1 MVCKN
6 CGKEVKEGT
15 KFCTDCGAPVQP
27 EPQATYSRPNYQQPP
42 QQQYQQYDQSYQ
54 HYNPY
59 NQPGQADNFA
69 PVTSVGKYVLWIIL
83 STMFPAGFI
92 ILIVFAL
99 DKTDKN
105 RSNFAKAMLITQV
118 CATVMSII
126 VLIVLAVLGVSVSD
140 DIAGEFANDLTLM
153 M

>member
-27 EPQATYSRPNYQQPP
+27 EPQSTYSRPNYQQPP
-42 QQQYQQYDQSYQ
+42 QQQYQQQYAQPYQ
-54 HYNPY
+54 QY
-59 NQPGQADNFA
+59 NQPYQANNSA
-69 PVTSVGKYVLWIIL
+69 PVTSVGKYVLWLIL
-83 STMFPAGFI
+83 STIPTAGFI
-92 ILIVFAL
+92 IMIVFAL

-105 RSNFAKAMLITQV
+105 RANFGKAMLITQV
-118 CATVMSII
+118 CGIAVGII
-126 VLIVLAVLGVSVSD
+126 TLIVLAVLGFSVSD
-140 DIAGEFANDLTLM
+140 EIAGEFANDLTLM

>member
-15 KFCTDCGAPVQP
+15 KFCTDCGASVQP

-42 QQQYQQYDQSYQ
+42 QQQYQQQYAQPYQ
-54 HYNPY
+54 QY
-59 NQPGQADNFA
+59 NQPYQANNSA
-69 PVTSVGKYVLWIIL
+69 PVTSVGKYVLWLIL
-83 STMFPAGFI
+83 STIPTAGFI
-92 ILIVFAL
+92 IMIVFAL

-105 RSNFAKAMLITQV
+105 RANFGKAMLITQV
-118 CATVMSII
+118 CGIAVGII
-126 VLIVLAVLGVSVSD
+126 TLIVLAVLGFSVSD
-140 DIAGEFANDLTLM
+140 EIAGEFANDLTLM

>member
-69 PVTSVGKYVLWIIL
+69 PVTGVGKYVLWIIL

-140 DIAGEFANDLTLM
+140 EIAGEFANDFTLM

>member
-105 RSNFAKAMLITQV
+105 RSNF
-118 CATVMSII
+118 
-126 VLIVLAVLGVSVSD
+126 
-140 DIAGEFANDLTLM
+140 
-153 M
+153 